1 VGGRD
6 FDLSQF
12 DRATQAER
20 QTGSSFKPYVYT
32 AAVEEGATPEQRIE
46 DAPTSFGSYTPHNY
60 EGNFLGNISLLTAF
74 ADSRNIPAL
83 KLADRVGIKK
93 VISTAHRFGVT
104 TNIPAFLPVALGSVE
119 ITLKEHV
126 AAYSVFPND
135 GIRIAPRLIRRV
147 TSAEGVP
154 MMEDT
159 PEVSDVISSKTART
173 MMVFLKGV
181 TARGGTGESAATL
194 NHPIGGKTGTT
205 SDFTDAW
212 FMGFSP
218 SVTCGVWVGYDSRQS
233 LGDKETGA
241 KAALPIWMT
250 FMKQA
255 VTNKPDEEF
264 PGDMRPGAPAGAGE
278 KQVAAVR
285 PDSKMEPKA
294 VKAAGQAVRQ

>member
-1 VGGRD
+1 VLALVGGRD
-6 FDLSQF
+6 FNLSQF

-32 AAVEEGATPEQRIE
+32 AAVEEGATPAEMIL
-46 DAPTSFGSYTPHNY
+46 DAPTSFGTYTPHNY
-60 EGNFLGNISLLTAF
+60 EGNFLGEITLEKAF

-83 KLADRVGIKK
+83 KLAQRVGMGK
-93 VISTAHRFGVT
+93 VIETAHRFGIT
-104 TNIPAFLPVALGSVE
+104 SNIPAFLPVALGSVE
-119 ITLKEHV
+119 VTLMEHT

-147 TSAEGVP
+147 TTADGVP
-154 MMEDT
+154 LTEPV
-159 PEVSDVISSKTART
+159 PEVKEVISTKTART
-173 MMVFLKGV
+173 MMTFLKS
-181 TARGGTGESAATL
+181 TIEPGGTGQAAAAL
-194 NHPIGGKTGTT
+194 HHALGGKTGTT

-241 KAALPIWMT
+241 HAALPIWMD

-255 VTNKPDEEF
+255 IAAKPDEQF
-264 PGDMRPGAPAGAGE
+264 PGDAKGIGTPVPAR
-278 KQVAAVR
+278 VAMSAHSGVR
-285 PDSKMEPKA
+285 SN
-294 VKAAGQAVRQ
+294 